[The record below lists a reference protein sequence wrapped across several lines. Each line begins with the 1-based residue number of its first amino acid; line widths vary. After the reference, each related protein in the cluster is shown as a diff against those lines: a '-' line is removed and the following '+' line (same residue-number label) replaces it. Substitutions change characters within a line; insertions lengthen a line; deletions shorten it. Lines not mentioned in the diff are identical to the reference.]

1 MAESE
6 LFMFSDIQNL
16 ANNISLSFNMMN
28 IRMNQLERN
37 IKEKISTKIQ
47 TALKTQIQEE
57 VFKVKEEIKQ
67 DIHVMNTK
75 KEDVQKSYE
84 SLSKEEN
91 SKTTTDVRN
100 NIMIRALRYD
110 EHEKD
115 NSEVT
120 EILYSLCSGTV
131 SLCPILTFK
140 V

>member
-57 VFKVKEEIKQ
+57 VLKAKEEIKQ
-67 DIHVMNTK
+67 NIHVMNTK

-110 EHEKD
+110 EQEKD